1 MKKSEKTVDDEGTTP
16 QEACDIGP
24 FQQPGNRPRCLFCGF
39 WGIVVAQFPRR
50 GYGGKVFPEEMG
62 LVGEGSF

>member
-16 QEACDIGP
+16 QVACDIGDLQRP
-24 FQQPGNRPRCLFCGF
+24 ENRPRCLFCGLS
-39 WGIVVAQFPRR
+39 GVVVAQFPHR

-62 LVGEGSF
+62 LVGKVYF